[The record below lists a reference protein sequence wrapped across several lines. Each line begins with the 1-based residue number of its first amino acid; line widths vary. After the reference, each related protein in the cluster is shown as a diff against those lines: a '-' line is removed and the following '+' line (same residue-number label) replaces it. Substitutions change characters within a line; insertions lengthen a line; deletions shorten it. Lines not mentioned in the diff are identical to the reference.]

1 MDRNSAYV
9 STVRAETEA
18 IAAKGYAKKVQK
30 LEAQAESKLSLA
42 ETKNEIKQK
51 LWGGLLR
58 RLKDE
63 EAISEDTFAKYFR
76 MGTEF
81 LDEKPAQVQKRI
93 SEHTENL
100 VVTVEEETWDRLE
113 GFYRKV
119 GILPPAQPEPR
130 VIDVSVVPSGST
142 ERD

>member
-51 LWGGLLR
+51 LWDGLLR

-81 LDEKPAQVQKRI
+81 LDEKPAQVRKYTT
-93 SEHTENL
+93 EHTERH
-100 VVTVEEETWDRLE
+100 EIGGETLERLE
-113 GFYRKV
+113 KMLKGDGYLR
-119 GILPPAQPEPR
+119 PALNPAPEAIEAV
-130 VIDVSVVPSGST
+130 VISD
-142 ERD
+142 